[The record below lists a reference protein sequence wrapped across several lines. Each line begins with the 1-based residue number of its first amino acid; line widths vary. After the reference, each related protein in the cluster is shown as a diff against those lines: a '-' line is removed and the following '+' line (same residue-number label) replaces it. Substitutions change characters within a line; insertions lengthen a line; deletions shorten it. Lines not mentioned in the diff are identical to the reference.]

1 MGRAFV
7 KPDSCQACPD
17 REGLNLEQSIIVSL
31 LFVFLC
37 SMGDY
42 FRTFATSLK
51 VFCVLFVTGVFV
63 TGLYIVV
70 VISYVLFVMPL
81 WGAEV
86 YCGSM

>member
-1 MGRAFV
+1 MGQDVLLLVF
-7 KPDSCQACPD
+7 
-17 REGLNLEQSIIVSL
+17 GLFFCAVWGL
-31 LFVFLC
+31 
-37 SMGDY
+37 
-42 FRTFATSLK
+42 FRTFGTVFK